1 MLPLAFH
8 ELCTWSLNVFSEYAY
23 DCLGHVQWK
32 PSSQAPCRVLCP
44 VMSPVGLLDGK
55 GIQRQP
61 GHVLFKRLKFF
72 KSTPQNGQFR
82 MIAKDWKPARSLSQT
97 QDFIKVGESG
107 RPDASQIPHGQKI
120 CKELSGQN
128 WKATTRTTPTRT
140 QLRWTWKGYCI
151 LLFFSNDST
160 HFGDIHNSWN
170 CSSPRHT
177 NTTTNP
183 ASETI
188 LCPFNFFCNVRT
200 FEINAPQT
208 ISDLSSLI
216 SSLRYRMVVGSWA
229 PLSGWTPRPFG
240 LAAFWMLKQIVWTQL
255 ANGTGQLAFGS
266 F

>member
-1 MLPLAFH
+1 MKAK
-8 ELCTWSLNVFSEYAY
+8 
-23 DCLGHVQWK
+23 Q
-32 PSSQAPCRVLCP
+32 PSSMSRFVPCDVSGGP
-44 VMSPVGLLDGK
+44 
-55 GIQRQP
+55 P
-61 GHVLFKRLKFF
+61 GRKRHT
-72 KSTPQNGQFR
+72 TPTRTCSFQTIEILQVHATQTQTKQNGQFR

-160 HFGDIHNSWN
+160 HSGDIHNSWN